1 MDRDEFETLGQQRK
15 QRLVSRSPK
24 QLDRAN
30 KANTAKNRQHQ
41 VISSENFDTVPQKS
55 HKNWLIPGILA
66 AGLIAVAAGV
76 GSQLKG
82 PIKEEIASTSAPTA
96 VAEPANSTST
106 APGAIASADKEQ
118 EEQMLLEQ
126 AQLLANQ
133 GQPQQLAQAIAIA
146 QKLPSNTSVSSQAQ
160 SLTAIWSQQ
169 ILQEANTKAS
179 GGKLTEAIALAK
191 LVPEKTKARQ
201 EAQQQIKQ
209 WKQQQRQAEQK
220 QFDAKIAAVSQLPA
234 PIPVVSLPPPPPPP
248 PQLTALPLESKS
260 VAPAKSVTPKVQ
272 PVTLK
277 AQSVTPKLKP
287 VSQAPTPVKNSS
299 ATTDGN
305 KTKLQVTTQSK
316 PKTTNN
322 QGKLLAQ
329 DPYLNV
335 KIPQVNVPQIQPKAI
350 QTPTIAIN
358 SSSNRLRNNYG
369 FRNLTVHA
377 STVAIQLRDN
387 VDEDGDYVS
396 LIVNGKV
403 YANKQLILNHGTV
416 FMVDLEP
423 GQNRVDIVG
432 VKDGRGGITLEAN
445 VAGIGNINNRPIPEG
460 ATASFIINRKY

>member
-1 MDRDEFETLGQQRK
+1 MNRDEFETLGQQRK

-41 VISSENFDTVPQKS
+41 VISQENFDTVPQKS
-55 HKNWLIPGILA
+55 HNNWLIPGILA
-66 AGLIAVAAGV
+66 AGLIAVTAAGI

-82 PIKEEIASTSAPTA
+82 PTKEEIASTSAPTT
-96 VAEPANSTST
+96 VAEPASTSSN
-106 APGAIASADKEQ
+106 APGAIVSAEKEQ

-126 AQLLANQ
+126 AKLLANQ

-179 GGKLTEAIALAK
+179 GGKLTEAIAVAK

-209 WKQQQRQAEQK
+209 WGQQQRQAEQK
-220 QFDAKIAAVSQLPA
+220 QFDAKIAAVSQLP
-234 PIPVVSLPPPPPPP
+234 PSIPVVSLPPPPP
-248 PQLTALPLESKS
+248 QQTAVPLESKS
-260 VAPAKSVTPKVQ
+260 VAPVKTVTPKTK

-277 AQSVTPKLKP
+277 AQSVTPKFKP
-287 VSQAPTPVKNSS
+287 VSQAQTPVKNSS
-299 ATTDGN
+299 ATTNGN
-305 KTKLQVTTQSK
+305 KTKLQVASQSK

-322 QGKLLAQ
+322 QGQLLAQ

-350 QTPTIAIN
+350 QTPRIAIN
-358 SSSNRLRNNYG
+358 SNSNRLRNNYG
-369 FRNLTVHA
+369 FRNLTVNA

-387 VDEDGDYVS
+387 VDEDGDYVT

-403 YANKQLILNHGTV
+403 YANKQLILNRGTV

-460 ATASFIINRKY
+460 STASFIINRK